1 MEPLRIGIIGC
12 GDVANF
18 GHAPAINSISETQL
32 LSVYDPVAVKAED
45 FARRH
50 SAPQAFSDL
59 DLFLDSGIEAVTIA
73 SPAGAHLANVE
84 ACAAR
89 GLAVL
94 CEKPIAGT
102 VADAEAIVSTVN
114 DANIPFMVGF
124 VYRYSPVATTISDWV
139 RAGVIGQVRSIRLV
153 YIWHLHG
160 RYMQAND
167 GSWKESP
174 LWIGRMTE
182 GGPMVDCGVHL
193 IDLARIWTG
202 SPVAQVTGTG
212 AWVADYEAP
221 DHVYAHLDHEN
232 GCHTMVET
240 SFSYG
245 HTAHDPAPFFT
256 YELIGD
262 GGFIRYDRGTWRLEA
277 HDGQAIHAGPSASE
291 KGFWEM
297 YADWARS
304 VRSGDTRHL
313 PSGRDALIASEIAV
327 EATQQA
333 IRRRILTDSGQTL

>member
-1 MEPLRIGIIGC
+1 
-12 GDVANF
+12 VANF
-18 GHAPAINSISETQL
+18 GHAPAINAVAETQL
-32 LSVYDPVAVKAED
+32 ISVYDPVALRAED

-50 SAPQAFSDL
+50 SVPRAFSDL
-59 DLFLDSGIEAVTIA
+59 DAFLDSGIEAVTIA
-73 SPAGAHLANVE
+73 SPAGAHLVNVQ
-84 ACAAR
+84 ACASR
-89 GLAVL
+89 GVAVL
-94 CEKPIAGT
+94 CEKPIAAT
-102 VADAEAIVSTVN
+102 VSDAELIVETVST
-114 DANIPFMVGF
+114 AQIPFMVGF
-124 VYRYSPVATTISDWV
+124 VYRYSPVATKILDWV
-139 RAGVIGQVRSIRLV
+139 RGGVIGNVRSIRLV

-160 RYMQAND
+160 RYLQASD
-167 GSWKESP
+167 GSWQESTQ
-174 LWIGRMTE
+174 WIGRMRE

-193 IDLARIWTG
+193 IDLARWWTG
-202 SPVAQVTGTG
+202 SEIVRVSGNG

-245 HTAHDPAPFFT
+245 HTTHDPAPFFT

-277 HDGQAIHAGPSASE
+277 HDGQAIHIGPSASE

-304 VRSGDTRHL
+304 LRSGDTRHL
-313 PSGRDALIASEIAV
+313 PSGHDALRASEFAV
-327 EATQQA
+327 SATDQA
-333 IRRRILTDSGQTL
+333 IRRRIHPATPASQLKIVV